1 MTYRQAFDCL
11 GKRRPTCTLRHTS
24 ALRRHYLAV
33 LRRWL
38 LVVLGIAAWA
48 ALTAA
53 LDGGLPW

>member
-1 MTYRQAFDCL
+1 MTYRQTFDHL
-11 GKRRPTCTLRHTS
+11 GNRRKNYRQGPAH
-24 ALRRHYLAV
+24 RHYLAV

-53 LDGGLPW
+53 LDAKVLP